1 MAIDNMNP
9 KGENTMTWMGDL
21 WWPMVTC
28 GDLWLPGW
36 LEMRMEMRQL
46 WDNIWSICMHVCMHI
61 YIYIY
66 LWDNACVIRCIQNV
80 TTDFQKRLAESFL
93 LHPSSPVGSSLVPPI
108 ETPKRPK
115 WAICWLE
122 SLVLRWCRRVSLS
135 WLPGTT
141 GPTWE
146 ACIIRRGKK
155 RKQWISNLHSY
166 L

>member
-1 MAIDNMNP
+1 MV
-9 KGENTMTWMGDL
+9 TYGDL
-21 WWPMVTC
+21 RWPMVTWLIGNED
-28 GDLWLPGW
+28 GDEATFGQY
-36 LEMRMEMRQL
+36 MINMYA
-46 WDNIWSICMHVCMHI
+46 CMHA

-146 ACIIRRGKK
+146 ACIIRRGEK

>member
-1 MAIDNMNP
+1 MV
-9 KGENTMTWMGDL
+9 TYGDL
-21 WWPMVTC
+21 RWPMVTWLIGNED
-28 GDLWLPGW
+28 GDEATLGQY
-36 LEMRMEMRQL
+36 MINMYA
-46 WDNIWSICMHVCMHI
+46 CMHAYI

>member
-1 MAIDNMNP
+1 M
-9 KGENTMTWMGDL
+9 KTQWREWVTYGDL
-21 WWPMVTC
+21 WWLAVTYGYLVDWKC
-28 GDLWLPGW
+28 GWRWGNFGTIYD
-36 LEMRMEMRQL
+36 QY
-46 WDNIWSICMHVCMHI
+46 VCMYAHI
-61 YIYIY
+61 YILYIIY
-66 LWDNACVIRCIQNV
+66 IIYIWDNACVIRCIQNV
-80 TTDFQKRLAESFL
+80 TTDFQKRLAASFL
-93 LHPSSPVGSSLVPPI
+93 LHPFSPVGSSLVPPI